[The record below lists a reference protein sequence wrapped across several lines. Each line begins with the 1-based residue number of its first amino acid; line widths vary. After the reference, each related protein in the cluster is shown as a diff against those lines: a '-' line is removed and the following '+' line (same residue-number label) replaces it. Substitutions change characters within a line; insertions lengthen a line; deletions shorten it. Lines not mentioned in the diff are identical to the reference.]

1 VGDSPEGWACAAPG
15 DLFFSRCFGY
25 SEIPGAV
32 LTEEAGAAPLWRE
45 GKMEKELWAFLE
57 KTQEMR
63 RKQAEYF
70 RTHDA
75 NVLQESKKLEREVDG
90 MADEL
95 QSRRKGEMLF

>member
-1 VGDSPEGWACAAPG
+1 
-15 DLFFSRCFGY
+15 
-25 SEIPGAV
+25 
-32 LTEEAGAAPLWRE
+32 
-45 GKMEKELWAFLE
+45 MEKDLWKFLE

-63 RKQAEYF
+63 DKQKEYF

-75 NVLQESKKLEREVDG
+75 NVLNESKRLEREVDR

>member
-1 VGDSPEGWACAAPG
+1 
-15 DLFFSRCFGY
+15 
-25 SEIPGAV
+25 
-32 LTEEAGAAPLWRE
+32 
-45 GKMEKELWAFLE
+45 MEKDLWKFLE

-63 RKQAEYF
+63 DKQKEYF

-75 NVLQESKKLEREVDG
+75 NVLQESKRLEREVDR